1 MYPYIV
7 CFCGRSLGDIYD
19 LFKALRLEKYA
30 QGYADAE
37 NGDIDPYML
46 AICESFDL
54 GLSDIYEQLDVHLEC
69 CKTRLMTQTEFKD
82 YY

>member
-19 LFKALRLEKYA
+19 VYKQMRLNKYKKEYGEA
-30 QGYADAE
+30 ASTM
-37 NGDIDPYML
+37 DP
-46 AICESFDL
+46 
-54 GLSDIYEQLDVHLEC
+54 H
-69 CKTRLMTQTEFKD
+69 LMTLSNVAEVVVDDILNKLHLKTICCRARMISQVEFKE